1 MRTELDDFDAVQ
13 EWVDSIAA
21 HQWSDS
27 EYAAVA
33 APPADPATQVD
44 LASGAFFRSIWRR
57 RLAAAKGD
65 FAYVARQMRKAGVPL
80 DLALAILLTPGT
92 QRAALRELDDPF
104 GPSDGHVSSPARL
117 DPGHALQGKT
127 AHAA

>member
-1 MRTELDDFDAVQ
+1 
-13 EWVDSIAA
+13 
-21 HQWSDS
+21 
-27 EYAAVA
+27 
-33 APPADPATQVD
+33 
-44 LASGAFFRSIWRR
+44 
-57 RLAAAKGD
+57 
-65 FAYVARQMRKAGVPL
+65 MRKAGVPL

-117 DPGHALQGKT
+117 APGHALQGKT